1 MMAKYNVIDM
11 ANLYEGIPKRQMYLI
26 LSRDPQN
33 ANCSKKIMISRKR
46 VLNINY
52 FEDEEVKVLI
62 WDKDVGTYKCE
73 KVWLKDGKYRVN
85 SIVNILFEVRNICP
99 GDWEILVDD
108 FPIFID
114 EVTLTNHVITSKGYE
129 SELIALTDI
138 IVEDTNLL
146 LKRVEYSAYNGGN
159 IEDLFNKCI
168 RGEIVNLNDFK
179 HIVDDVE
186 GCRHMYYVSIEFNS
200 MIFEVNASKKTISVQ
215 ILMGSQGEMNEV
227 VSFTIS
233 IGRVGGMA
241 SFLLY
246 KLTEIES
253 IEDKMKYLIGRVI
266 Y

>member
-99 GDWEILVDD
+99 GDWEILVDL
-108 FPIFID
+108 FHVFTD
-114 EVTLTNHVITSKGYE
+114 ELTLTNHIIVSKGCDT
-129 SELIALTDI
+129 ELRALKDI
-138 IVEDTNLL
+138 KVEDTNLF
-146 LKRVEYSAYNGGN
+146 LKRIECCDGDKNHIEY
-159 IEDLFNKCI
+159 LFNKCI
-168 RGEIVNLNDFK
+168 YGDTVNLNDFK
-179 HIVDDVE
+179 PIVDDVE
-186 GCRHMYYVSIEFNS
+186 GGRHMHYISIEFNS
-200 MIFEVNASKKTISVQ
+200 MMFEVNASKKTISVQ
-215 ILMGSQGEMNEV
+215 MLMGSQGEMNEV
-227 VSFTIS
+227 VSFTIA
-233 IGRVGGMA
+233 IERVGGMV
-241 SFLLY
+241 SFLLN
-246 KLTEIES
+246 KLVELES
-253 IEDKMKYLIGRVI
+253 TEDKMKYLTGRVI